1 MSLISD
7 NTLNTST
14 KKIWLLPRWWRWS
27 ECLRLVFLRRTWN
40 VVDIYRFPD
49 KKRWQYTQ
57 RFLKQDHCKPSM
69 NAIICIENIFRFG
82 VSVGFWSIFRFLKG
96 GDGGQWWWCVLS
108 IILTY
113 WLDVVVYNGSSKGH
127 SLSVQGKVRDK
138 KFTSYPIFSRLR
150 SILFI
155 QIISSSLSGLTLL
168 SSPIRRC
175 HHIDIMRECSLESG
189 HHILENKR

>member
-1 MSLISD
+1 MMKMEWMPSSGVFEKDLKRGRHLSISGQ
-7 NTLNTST
+7 
-14 KKIWLLPRWWRWS
+14 KKVAIHAKVFKTRPLQTFN
-27 ECLRLVFLRRTWN
+27 ECNHMHRE
-40 VVDIYRFPD
+40 
-49 KKRWQYTQ
+49 
-57 RFLKQDHCKPSM
+57 H
-69 NAIICIENIFRFG
+69 FRFG

-96 GDGGQWWWCVLS
+96 GGGEQRSDDDDVIGWVLS

-138 KFTSYPIFSRLR
+138 KLTSHPIFSRLR

-155 QIISSSLSGLTLL
+155 QIISSSLSGLILL

>member
-57 RFLKQDHCKPSM
+57 RFLKQGHCKPSM
-69 NAIICIENIFRFG
+69 NAIICKEN
-82 VSVGFWSIFRFLKG
+82 IFRFLKG
-96 GDGGQWWWCVLS
+96 GDGEQRSDDDDVISWVLS

-127 SLSVQGKVRDK
+127 SLSVQGEVRNK
-138 KFTSYPIFSRLR
+138 KLTYSPGSGAFY
-150 SILFI
+150 LFK
-155 QIISSSLSGLTLL
+155 SSLAAF
-168 SSPIRRC
+168 RA
-175 HHIDIMRECSLESG
+175 
-189 HHILENKR
+189 